1 MRLPEWMIPQA
12 VKDREAAV
20 MAREAAMAAWE
31 AAHRTCPR
39 CRRVVTIW
47 RTYGGGAI
55 ECVSCASGEP
65 A

>member
-20 MAREAAMAAWE
+20 TAREAAMAEWE

-39 CRRVVTIW
+39 CQQLVTIW
-47 RTYGGGAI
+47 RTYADGSLQ
-55 ECVSCASGEP
+55 CVRCASEHR
-65 A
+65 